1 MKNGR
6 KKLVMISIVVIVLC
20 MASVSSAHSE
30 EYSIGTAAS
39 RTVVKEETIIPYAT
53 EHVTDTTL
61 APGSDTRVIQEGK
74 NGVKTVTYL
83 VDYEDGVEK
92 ARGIEDVSV
101 TNPVNEIIGVAPNPG
116 DITSKEETTTETIY
130 YKTETVNDPNRIKGE
145 PDQVVQEGKHGSRE
159 ITYTVYYMNGTE
171 ISRTEK
177 SRRTITPATNKIIS
191 VATGEYDVSYYTETV
206 VIPFV
211 TINKDSDTIY
221 KGETYVE
228 KEGSD
233 GEKEVTYAIYKDKN
247 GKEVSRSVYSEKITK
262 DVVNKIIYQGT
273 VVHVVTYTVV
283 DVPDL
288 PECDPTKRTSS
299 LNEDCVEWA
308 MTMAQENRVYHSGTG
323 ATSPYAESVGGWG
336 NIDEVVYGRQYTT
349 IGGDGQTYSGIVS
362 LGSHGGESLTIRNT
376 WGAGCVARTET
387 LPNGKTQTIYYA
399 CARGAN

>member
-1 MKNGR
+1 MKKSNYTFT
-6 KKLVMISIVVIVLC
+6 VIMIAALILC
-20 MASVSSAHSE
+20 LAITSTAICE
-30 EYSIGTAAS
+30 EYGIGTAAS

-53 EHVTDTTL
+53 EHITDTTL
-61 APGSDTRVIQEGK
+61 APGSGTRVIQEGK

-101 TNPVNEIIGVAPNPG
+101 TDPVNEIIGVAPNPG

-159 ITYTVYYMNGTE
+159 ITYTVYYLNGVE

-211 TINKDSDTIY
+211 TINKDSDTMY

-228 KEGSD
+228 EGSD

-262 DVVNKIIYQGT
+262 NVVNNIIYHGT
-273 VVHVVTYTVV
+273 FVPVVTYTVV

-299 LNEDCVEWA
+299 LNEDCVAWA
-308 MTMAQENRVYHSGTG
+308 MTMAQENRVYHSGSG

-336 NIDEVVYGRQYTT
+336 NIDEVVYGREYTS
-349 IGGDGQTYSGIVS
+349 IGGDGQIYTGIVS
-362 LGSHGGESLTIRNT
+362 LGSHGGESLTIQNT
-376 WGAGCVARTET
+376 WGAGCVVRTET
-387 LPNGKTQTIYYA
+387 LPSGKTQTIYYA